1 MGFSIESD
9 DIRQSDPSSWVLPPP
24 TKNKCLQPWADI
36 NGCQVLAY
44 DRLGFG
50 LTERVLDGQLYTR
63 KTIARPDLIQ
73 SIIFVARYGLINVQH
88 SVGPIGRLILKSTSI
103 QYMLKFGLT
112 HFLPF
117 KNSYFNK
124 DIARNDA
131 TRESYLKPIRD
142 GRIFFKSLILLT
154 QNYDPSSRA
163 GQNTRSTRTRVRFC
177 SYSYSYSEVSHRTR
191 TRTRR

>member
-1 MGFSIESD
+1 MTSLSTSHFI
-9 DIRQSDPSSWVLPPP
+9 
-24 TKNKCLQPWADI
+24 TNKCLQPWADI

-163 GQNTRSTRTRVRFC
+163 GQNTRSTRTRVRFL
-177 SYSYSYSEVSHRTR
+177 SKKLMSLP
-191 TRTRR
+191 

>member
-1 MGFSIESD
+1 MVNFIREKVKNYLHLNYSIKLNISNN
-9 DIRQSDPSSWVLPPP
+9 IHIVSSSYG
-24 TKNKCLQPWADI
+24 ADVAFEI
-36 NGCQVLAY
+36 A
-44 DRLGFG
+44 
-50 LTERVLDGQLYTR
+50 
-63 KTIARPDLIQ
+63 IARPDLIQ

-163 GQNTRSTRTRVRFC
+163 GQNTRSTRTRNEKINLIVINTFIGFTTTSLALGRNF
-177 SYSYSYSEVSHRTR
+177 YLLVVLLNV
-191 TRTRR
+191 